1 MNFYAN
7 STSKIG
13 AERQTLSHFQ
23 TRLKLLE
30 DYWKTFVARH
40 DELLDLEE
48 ELANEDYFTK
58 DIYVVTEDN
67 YSGAKA
73 LIRDHIATL
82 TQQISAA
89 SQTEINRAGSSSA
102 QSFVP
107 LPALALPTFSG
118 RQEEWESF
126 KQRFFVPGSRQE
138 AIPRVAKLQHL
149 LNAVQGQ
156 AALRLKGLEIT
167 AANFDVAWEKLLR
180 RYDNQRIRLYNALE
194 NLMQLPWVKSRT
206 ADELTN
212 LIDRQR
218 RRCARC
224 KSYSALSTSTTTGSF
239 TAS

>member
-23 TRLKLLE
+23 TRLELLE

-118 RQEEWESF
+118 RQEEQGGYPEGRQASAPT
-126 KQRFFVPGSRQE
+126 QRGTRPGR
-138 AIPRVAKLQHL
+138 
-149 LNAVQGQ
+149 
-156 AALRLKGLEIT
+156 AALEKDWRSP

-212 LIDRQR
+212 LIDRTEEAVRSLQ
-218 RRCARC
+218 
-224 KSYSALSTSTTTGSF
+224 SYSALSTSTTTGSF